1 MPDIRDLLAAG
12 AGPSPRDGFDV
23 PATVAAVR
31 RLRRRRRSAVGGV
44 ATLLLGGAVAIG
56 VTASAPRPLD
66 VVLAPGAAESS
77 TVAAPPA
84 SATPPS
90 EPVPVPAPSPAPASE
105 ASDAPA
111 SPVARLATVAV
122 CDGTDEELATWFQ
135 PLVEPGTSRTSSP
148 LTFDRIAVAEAL
160 AVVAVPG
167 VPAEQA
173 DCAIALRNGDAVAL
187 ELRSAEGAML
197 ARTGSVAW
205 FGPEPRET
213 APPTLGS
220 GQPFDARL
228 EGTVLSGSVLI
239 EGSPGAAASR
249 FLWVEA
255 SVPAG
260 ADRHALAAQLHL
272 AAVPRPA
279 PASVIP
285 AGVEAC
291 EFYAP
296 RDGGEIATCDAQG
309 HILVVS
315 QQPDDG
321 VRLVTRPVPVGVRTV
336 SVLVDG
342 YRYHVEA
349 PLDVAEADVVATLAS
364 VLAARIPSTAPPP
377 PPRMPGTPTLVSILQ
392 QAADELGVELR
403 SFTVGPEPTAPGGD
417 VRLSAELTSPGA
429 ATDVAVL
436 RIAPLS
442 DAERADPS
450 QGTGPETLLCAEH
463 RFTVTGAVEAARA
476 VSVLED
482 LLAQLTC

>member
-90 EPVPVPAPSPAPASE
+90 EPVPVPAPSPAPAS
-105 ASDAPA
+105 DAPA

-135 PLVEPGTSRTSSP
+135 PLVEPGTSRASSP

-187 ELRSAEGAML
+187 ELRSAEGATL

-296 RDGGEIATCDAQG
+296 RDGNEIATCDVQG

-315 QQPDDG
+315 QADLA
-321 VRLVTRPVPVGVRTV
+321 VRLATRPVPVGVRTV

-342 YRYHVEA
+342 YRYNVEA

-364 VLAARIPSTAPPP
+364 VLAARIPPTAPPP
-377 PPRMPGTPTLVSILQ
+377 PPQMPGIPTLVSLLQ
-392 QAADELGVELR
+392 QAADRAGAEVRSVTGDYSDPSDAGSDVTLIAEL
-403 SFTVGPEPTAPGGD
+403 TAPGEA
-417 VRLSAELTSPGA
+417 S
-429 ATDVAVL
+429 DVAVL

-450 QGTGPETLLCAEH
+450 QGTDPETLLCAEH

-476 VSVLED
+476 VSVLEA
-482 LLAQLTC
+482 LFAQLTC